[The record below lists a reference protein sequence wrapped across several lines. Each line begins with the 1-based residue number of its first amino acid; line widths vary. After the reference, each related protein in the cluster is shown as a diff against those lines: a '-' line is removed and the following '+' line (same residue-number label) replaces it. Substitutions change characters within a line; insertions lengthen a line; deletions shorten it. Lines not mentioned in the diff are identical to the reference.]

1 MEQSKKVEKD
11 KVDREALKKSIEEK
25 NKAVNEDKIVRK

>member
-1 MEQSKKVEKD
+1 MEQSKKVDND

-25 NKAVNEDKIVRK
+25 NKSIEKDKIVRK